1 MSDYQTDNLYMHQQ
15 AADQQRLLLSR
26 YMTKVYTWMAA
37 GLVLSALAAWICL
50 SSVTVFG
57 FFIDLQTG
65 SPTMFF
71 WVCLLAELGLVFGLS
86 AGIKRLQ
93 VSTAAALFVIYSGL
107 NGLVLAP
114 LLLAYTASSV
124 TKVFLISASVFIAA
138 SAYGSLT
145 KRNLSAMGQFMFM
158 GLIGIIIASLV
169 NLFLAS
175 STLDFVISYVGVI
188 VFVGL
193 TAYDNQAIRAML
205 SQAAN
210 ETTVSKMAIIGALK
224 LYLDFLN
231 LFLMLLRILGD
242 RR

>member
-1 MSDYQTDNLYMHQQ
+1 LFT
-15 AADQQRLLLSR
+15 
-26 YMTKVYTWMAA
+26 VY
-37 GLVLSALAAWICL
+37 
-50 SSVTVFG
+50 SS
-57 FFIDLQTG
+57 
-65 SPTMFF
+65 
-71 WVCLLAELGLVFGLS
+71 
-86 AGIKRLQ
+86 
-93 VSTAAALFVIYSGL
+93 L
-107 NGLVLAP
+107 NGFVLAP

-124 TKVFLISASVFIAA
+124 TKVFLISACVFVAA
-138 SAYGSLT
+138 SAYGSFT
-145 KRNLSAMGQFMFM
+145 KRNLSALRQVMFM
-158 GLIGIIIASLV
+158 GLNGIIIDSVV
-169 NLFLAS
+169 NIFLAS

-231 LFLMLLRILGD
+231 LFLILLRILGD